1 MLRQTIDVQ
10 VALFGRNGD
19 GTTVVELV
27 DWFVLDIRGV
37 DHTSAARLLPPQVT
51 PAEIADPVET
61 ELRSFSPKDIA
72 DILIGTAQDVVAT
85 QPAAAVAGGD
95 VFVTGIGTS
104 PGGVMLP
111 VAVAGVRVS
120 IHNASGQG
128 INVFPRSGAAIVP
141 NATDAAAYCGNNY
154 AMTLTARSATQW
166 YRTAYSPWA

>member
-1 MLRQTIDVQ
+1 
-10 VALFGRNGD
+10 
-19 GTTVVELV
+19 
-27 DWFVLDIRGV
+27 
-37 DHTSAARLLPPQVT
+37 
-51 PAEIADPVET
+51 
-61 ELRSFSPKDIA
+61 
-72 DILIGTAQDVVAT
+72 VVAT
-85 QPAAAVAGGD
+85 QPATTVAGGD

-141 NATDAAAYCGNNY
+141 NATDAAAYCGNHY

-166 YRTAYSPWA
+166 YRTAYLPWA